1 MEVQGFSSEICEAN
15 EGNNSLFQSTTILI
29 QFYVAVFLYVLFY
42 QTSQNPDLEH
52 FSGIPENYAG
62 NIVKVHW
69 TLLL

>member
-42 QTSQNPDLEH
+42 
-52 FSGIPENYAG
+52 
-62 NIVKVHW
+62 
-69 TLLL
+69 